1 MVPAGCDR
9 WRAEREEEGREEGRE
24 SFLCLHM
31 YLILLFLG
39 NDFVTFLPCK
49 YGRRRD
55 CIYMLPAV
63 FATVHGCVWT
73 CGGSHF
79 LFDYSLINKS

>member
-31 YLILLFLG
+31 DFILLFLG
-39 NDFVTFLPCK
+39 NDFVTFCHVRTVEEETVSTCWLYQQC
-49 YGRRRD
+49 
-55 CIYMLPAV
+55 
-63 FATVHGCVWT
+63 ATVVCGCEVW
-73 CGGSHF
+73 S
-79 LFDYSLINKS
+79 